1 MKRFNSYKV
10 KGLGKR
16 VLSALLAVLMVFS
29 CFATGLTALAD
40 SSIKDVWTS
49 SDGKSHHR
57 LKVNGKDAFCINYGE
72 EASGKFKTD
81 AAALKYWNS
90 LGTTKKNKI
99 QNILSC
105 AEAKHYLKSDSSDAT
120 YFAIQRAIWNVVT
133 TQSEKTLSEYFKS
146 QTNTKYK
153 ELNSSYSDYAKKAPK
168 FGTIKLE
175 PQYNSSGNVTSYKG
189 SATDSNKVLS
199 KFKFT
204 DKAGLTTSVSGNKLT
219 VTSTTRFDGL
229 KTLKMTSNNK
239 HYTIKD
245 SQVGHFGNQQVI
257 AIGSPNVLNANV
269 SVRTSEI
276 NLGDITINK
285 ISETGEP
292 MSGIRFDLYNS
303 NGTYISSDWTDANGI
318 ATFEGLNVGTYT
330 VTEVTPAGYVPYGNT
345 NSVQVTVR
353 AGDVV
358 NASNHSSG
366 KWVNTLQR
374 GDIYIHK
381 TIEDTSTPYQAEF
394 TLYDLDGNYVISGT
408 TNAAGDLYFCNIPTG
423 YYQIKET
430 NTYNSNV
437 IDWQATYT
445 TYDSGTGQTTT
456 HKGAQIYVSWDGQTT
471 YPYTNNVNHNG
482 WLNDLVGG
490 TNLCD
495 WVNEINFSGNNTI
508 VNKYM
513 RGDLRLYKVS
523 EKPDTTSSNGYTY
536 KYVPNDNTGSYPA
549 TKGAKFTI
557 TSEASQNAL
566 GKDLTFTTTTDE
578 YGYAYFCDVPIGYYT
593 VKEIEVDNKYVQP
606 DNQVFYVAWDGNT
619 NYDVTGANCRNSV
632 DYYADYNSNTLTFIN
647 YLKYF
652 RFEFSKLDNDTNS
665 SKAQGDASLAGATY
679 ELYKGNELVGTYVTD
694 AKGKFTTNYHICG
707 NDYYLKEVG
716 SSNGYYI
723 NKENLKVSEDPSKYT
738 VRLNDTSKT
747 NTETVKKGRIEI
759 MKFTDD
765 GSDKYVTP
773 EPNAEFQIYLKSA
786 GSYENAK
793 NNERDLIV
801 TGKDGYAESKALPY
815 GEYVIH
821 QTKCGLEGTLLADDQ
836 ICKIQTDSSAYP
848 DNGDSNVVAVYRYA
862 IKNLLDSAYLKLVK
876 VDADTGKA
884 IPYNELQGAKFQILD
899 KDFNVVKMTYTYP
912 KKMVIDTFTLNDEG
926 YLITPEKLP
935 YGKYYIV
942 EVEAPYGYFNPN
954 ADKIVSRIDSN
965 GNTVYEYDKKSVEKT
980 AFKIDTVNNE
990 NKVDKTD
997 AQRATIEVSIKNNVQ
1012 TANLQIEKRGEV
1024 FKTVTKNGEF
1034 YSAVYEEQGLA
1045 GAVYTVYAS
1054 EDIVTPDGTVRYKKG
1069 DAVCTLTTGATGI
1082 ADSKLSTTQWFGKW
1096 HKLYLGKYEIKEITA
1111 PNGFALNTDS
1121 KKIELAYQ
1129 GQNVKIYDVNDT
1141 FVNER
1146 QKVEVKGTK
1155 ELEVNDIYGIGNNNE
1170 VESVVFGLYANEDI
1184 IAADGTKIPKD
1195 GLIQK
1200 VNVSANGTFEFDADL
1215 PLNFDYYVKEI
1226 ATDNH
1231 YKLNDKK
1238 FTFSFDYKGQDIAK
1252 QTITL
1257 NGNKPISNELKYGKI
1272 SGLKVDDLGNKLA
1285 NVTFGLFSKDETK
1298 FTKENAIVTVTTDK
1312 NGVFEIDNIPV
1323 GNYQLVELSAP
1334 DGYAFS
1340 KEPIGISVTED
1351 KQVIKK
1357 QVENKVV
1364 RGQIVITK
1372 QGEFFYSTSENED
1385 GTTTPVYK
1393 NCNLPGATFDVI
1405 AAEDITTP
1413 DGVVRAHKGDVVDT
1427 ITTDENGVAKS
1438 KELFLGK
1445 YEVKETK
1452 APKGYFLDKNNY
1464 TDDNSF
1470 KVELTFENSD
1480 KELVVKN
1487 LDAYNKRQ
1495 TVKVNLIKSMEKD
1508 NIFKIDDVNALK
1520 NVVFGLFA
1528 REDMTAVDGSE
1539 IKASTLIERAK
1550 PDENGLVSFNA
1561 DLPYGY
1567 KYYVKEISTDSLYTL
1582 DESEYE
1588 FAFDT
1593 EENDA
1598 EVTTISINN
1607 GTVIVNT
1614 IARGKVTGVKKD
1626 TDGTLVKGALY
1637 GLFSSDATEFTK
1649 ETALM
1654 TAETDENGVFTF
1666 DLIPKGSYIIVELYV
1681 PVPYKVS
1688 NEKIAFTISDE
1699 ANQVAFDVTDE
1710 FITGAI
1716 SVYKF
1721 DADYP
1726 ENSLSGATFTVY
1738 NDVDGNGIYDEN
1750 IDTVYNTL
1758 NEVQTGFYFLDGI
1771 RYGHY
1776 LVKETTAP
1784 DGFAIDENYYP
1795 VFIEE
1800 DGKTYN
1806 VTNSGESFVDTAL
1819 KGTLKVVKSSSNGV
1833 VEGFTFNIKGTST
1846 TGEKIDITEVTNSK
1860 GEINISNLRVGTY
1873 TITEVEND
1881 ATDNYKIEEPKT
1893 VTIKANE
1900 TATVHFYNEYNAPSA
1915 PKAGLDNNFFGLACA
1930 GVGTSIMGSISM
1942 LGYIVSKK
1950 KKNDID
1956 D

>member
-16 VLSALLAVLMVFS
+16 VLSVLLAILMVFS
-29 CFATGLTALAD
+29 CFATSLTALAD

-49 SDGKSHHR
+49 SDGHSHHR
-57 LKVNGKDAFCINYGE
+57 LKVNGKDAFCINYGQE
-72 EASGKFKTD
+72 STGKFKTD
-81 AAALKYWNS
+81 SAALKYWNS

-105 AEAKHYLKSDSSDAT
+105 AEAKGYINGSDKE
-120 YFAIQRAIWNVVT
+120 YFGIQRAIWNVVT
-133 TQSEKTLSEYFKS
+133 TKSEKELKDYFKS
-146 QTNTKYK
+146 QTNSVYK
-153 ELNSSYSDYAKKAPK
+153 SLNSNYSDYAKKAPK

-175 PQYNSSGNVTSYKG
+175 PQYDGSGNVTSYKG

-204 DKAGLTTSVSGNKLT
+204 DKAGLKTSVSGNKLT

-257 AIGSPNVLNANV
+257 AIGSPSVLNTKFSATCGV
-269 SVRTSEI
+269 
-276 NLGDITINK
+276 NLTGNIQVNK
-285 ISETGEP
+285 IAETGEP
-292 MSGIRFDLYNS
+292 MSGIRFDLYDS
-303 NGTYISSDWTDANGI
+303 NGTYVSSDWTDESGSADF
-318 ATFEGLNVGTYT
+318 TGLQPGTYT
-330 VTEVTPAGYVPYGNT
+330 VTEITPAGYVPYGNT
-345 NSVQVTVR
+345 NSVQVTVV
-353 AGDVV
+353 ANQTV

-408 TNAAGDLYFCNIPTG
+408 TNTAGDLYFCNIPTG

-619 NYDVTGANCRNSV
+619 NYDVTGVNCRNSV

-899 KDFNVVKMTYTYP
+899 KDLNVVKMTYTYP

-1012 TANLQIEKRGEV
+1012 TANLQVEKRGEV

-1129 GQNVKIYDVNDT
+1129 GQNVKVYDVNDT

-1470 KVELTFENSD
+1470 KVELAFENSD
-1480 KELVVKN
+1480 KELVVTN

-1495 TVKVNLIKSMEKD
+1495 TAKVNLIKSMEKD

-1539 IKASTLIERAK
+1539 IKANTLIERAK

-1738 NDVDGNGIYDEN
+1738 NDVDGNGIYDKN

-1776 LVKETTAP
+1776 LVKETASP
-1784 DGFAIDENYYP
+1784 NGFAIDENYYP

>member
-16 VLSALLAVLMVFS
+16 VLSVLLAILMVFS
-29 CFATGLTALAD
+29 CFATSLTALAD

-49 SDGKSHHR
+49 SDGHSHHR
-57 LKVNGKDAFCINYGE
+57 LKVNGKDAFCINYGQE
-72 EASGKFKTD
+72 STGKFKTD
-81 AAALKYWNS
+81 SAALKYWNS

-105 AEAKHYLKSDSSDAT
+105 AEAKGYINGSDKE
-120 YFAIQRAIWNVVT
+120 YFGIQRAIWNVVT
-133 TQSEKTLSEYFKS
+133 TKSEKELSDYFKS
-146 QTNTKYK
+146 QTNSVYK
-153 ELNSSYSDYAKKAPK
+153 LLNSNYSDYAKKAPK

-204 DKAGLTTSVSGNKLT
+204 DKAGLKTSVSGNKLT

-257 AIGSPNVLNANV
+257 AIGSPSVLNTKFSATCGV
-269 SVRTSEI
+269 
-276 NLGDITINK
+276 NLTGNIQVNK
-285 ISETGEP
+285 IAETGEP
-292 MSGIRFDLYNS
+292 MSGIRFDLYDS
-303 NGTYISSDWTDANGI
+303 NGTYVSSDWTDESGSADF
-318 ATFEGLNVGTYT
+318 TGLQPGTYT
-330 VTEVTPAGYVPYGNT
+330 VTEITPAGYVPYGNT
-345 NSVQVTVR
+345 NSVQVTVV
-353 AGDVV
+353 ANQTV

-408 TNAAGDLYFCNIPTG
+408 TNTAGDLYFCNIPTG

-456 HKGAQIYVSWDGQTT
+456 HKGAQIFVSWDGQTT

-578 YGYAYFCDVPIGYYT
+578 QGYAYFCDVPIGYYT
-593 VKEIEVDNKYVQP
+593 VKEVEVDNKYVQP

-619 NYDVTGANCRNSV
+619 NYDVTGTNCRNGV

-694 AKGKFTTNYHICG
+694 ASGKFTTNYHICG

-899 KDFNVVKMTYTYP
+899 KDLNVVKMTYTYP

-1012 TANLQIEKRGEV
+1012 TANLQVEKRGEV

-1129 GQNVKIYDVNDT
+1129 GQNVKVYDVNDT

-1155 ELEVNDIYGIGNNNE
+1155 KLEVNDIYGIGNNNE

-1312 NGVFEIDNIPV
+1312 NGIFEIDNIPV

-1480 KELVVKN
+1480 KELVVTN

-1738 NDVDGNGIYDEN
+1738 NDVDGNGIYDKN

-1776 LVKETTAP
+1776 LVKETASP
-1784 DGFAIDENYYP
+1784 NGFAIDENYYP

-1860 GEINISNLRVGTY
+1860 GEINISDLRVGTY

>member
-16 VLSALLAVLMVFS
+16 VLSVLLAVLMVFS
-29 CFATGLTALAD
+29 CFATSLTALAD

-49 SDGKSHHR
+49 SDGHSHHR
-57 LKVNGKDAFCINYGE
+57 LKVNGKDAFCINYGQE
-72 EASGKFKTD
+72 STGKFKTD
-81 AAALKYWNS
+81 SAALKYWNG

-105 AEAKHYLKSDSSDAT
+105 AEAKGYINGSDKE
-120 YFAIQRAIWNVVT
+120 YFGIQRAIWNVVT
-133 TQSEKTLSEYFKS
+133 TKSEKELSDYFKS
-146 QTNTKYK
+146 QTNSVYK
-153 ELNSSYSDYAKKAPK
+153 SLNSNYSDYAKKAPK

-175 PQYNSSGNVTSYKG
+175 PQYDGSGNVTSYKG

-204 DKAGLTTSVSGNKLT
+204 DKAGLKTSVSGNKLT

-229 KTLKMTSNNK
+229 KKLKMTSNNK

-285 ISETGEP
+285 IAETGEP

-408 TNAAGDLYFCNIPTG
+408 TNTAGDLYFCNIPTG

-606 DNQVFYVAWDGNT
+606 DNQIFYVAWDGNT

-848 DNGDSNVVAVYRYA
+848 DNSDSNVVAVYRYA

-899 KDFNVVKMTYTYP
+899 KDLNVVKMTYTYP

-1012 TANLQIEKRGEV
+1012 TANLQVEKRGEV

-1129 GQNVKIYDVNDT
+1129 GQNVKVYDVNDT

-1312 NGVFEIDNIPV
+1312 NGIFEIDNIPV

-1470 KVELTFENSD
+1470 KVELAFENSD
-1480 KELVVKN
+1480 KELVVTN

-1495 TVKVNLIKSMEKD
+1495 TAKVNLIKSMEKD

-1539 IKASTLIERAK
+1539 IKANTLIERAK

-1738 NDVDGNGIYDEN
+1738 NDVDGNGIYDKN

-1776 LVKETTAP
+1776 LVKETASP
-1784 DGFAIDENYYP
+1784 NGFAIDENYYP

-1860 GEINISNLRVGTY
+1860 GEINISDLRVGTY

>member
-16 VLSALLAVLMVFS
+16 VLSVLLAVLMVFS
-29 CFATGLTALAD
+29 CFATSLTALAD

-49 SDGKSHHR
+49 SDGHSHHR
-57 LKVNGKDAFCINYGE
+57 LKVNGKDAFCINYGQE
-72 EASGKFKTD
+72 STGKFKTD
-81 AAALKYWNS
+81 SAALKYWNS

-105 AEAKHYLKSDSSDAT
+105 ADAKGYINGSDKE
-120 YFAIQRAIWNVVT
+120 YFGIQRAIWNVVT
-133 TQSEKTLSEYFKS
+133 TKSEKELSDYFKS
-146 QTNTKYK
+146 QTNSVYK
-153 ELNSSYSDYAKKAPK
+153 SLNSSYSDYAKKAPK

-175 PQYNSSGNVTSYKG
+175 PQYDGSGNVTSYKG

-204 DKAGLTTSVSGNKLT
+204 DKAGLKTSVSGNKLT

-229 KTLKMTSNNK
+229 KKLKMTSNNK

-269 SVRTSEI
+269 SVRTSEV

-285 ISETGEP
+285 IAETGEP

-408 TNAAGDLYFCNIPTG
+408 TNTAGDLYFCNIPTG

-578 YGYAYFCDVPIGYYT
+578 QGYAYFCDVPIGYYT
-593 VKEIEVDNKYVQP
+593 VKEVEVDNKYVQP

-619 NYDVTGANCRNSV
+619 NYDVTGTNCRNSV

-694 AKGKFTTNYHICG
+694 ASGKFTTNYHICG

-821 QTKCGLEGTLLADDQ
+821 QTKCGLKGALLADDQ

-899 KDFNVVKMTYTYP
+899 KDLNVVKMTYTYP

-1012 TANLQIEKRGEV
+1012 TANLQVEKRGEV

-1129 GQNVKIYDVNDT
+1129 GQNVKVYDVNDT

-1340 KEPIGISVTED
+1340 KKPIGISVTED

-1470 KVELTFENSD
+1470 KVELAFENSD
-1480 KELVVKN
+1480 KELVVTN

-1495 TVKVNLIKSMEKD
+1495 TAKVNLIKSMEKD

-1539 IKASTLIERAK
+1539 IKANTLIERAK

-1738 NDVDGNGIYDEN
+1738 NDVDGNGIYDKN

-1776 LVKETTAP
+1776 LVKETASP
-1784 DGFAIDENYYP
+1784 NGFAIDENYYP

-1860 GEINISNLRVGTY
+1860 GEINISDLRVGTY